1 MIKQSDM
8 TDKEYLDKALEFIV
22 EREES
27 NDYICEMLHR
37 IPEEF
42 KICSRN
48 CQNLDRLCVLRFLV
62 NYKKDE

>member
-1 MIKQSDM
+1 M

-37 IPEEF
+37 IPKESEL
-42 KICSRN
+42 CAN
-48 CQNLDRLCVLRFLV
+48 DCQNLDRFCVLRFLE
-62 NYKKDE
+62 NYKKDENDKHQ